1 MSEVQE
7 ISQVTSEELKYRS
20 SSYLHPKQ
28 KFQQLQP
35 FSGNQPKVIGT
46 GGGEII
52 FQLSNKVMNLSKSI
66 LEFTITPN
74 AGGANFQNVKYVKPL
89 APIRQIQLY
98 SQSGVY
104 LCDLYHV
111 NKYLDVVYYPE
122 TSLDDFLSNEIQSP
136 QMYFVAEGVPIEG
149 GQKTMQTQRSN
160 LIANSAKNYGINQN
174 RISIA
179 ADGAFASVSETN
191 PTINYTEKLYYYP
204 GSVNATNPII
214 KISFPLKYIYNTIFS
229 VDKNIYM
236 GEILN
241 LRFVFADTKDIMY
254 KVNVKDE
261 SGGGG
266 VDVPGVIV
274 PTTAAKMSSDVTLTA
289 DNFYIYLAVE
299 NDLEIARQIIERV
312 NTQGLMLNLPY
323 VYAYKTN
330 FASGTN
336 QSLSLRFNRAHGKKL
351 KKIYHAPCHGK
362 EETVYNYVRDNVD
375 GVKTVD
381 YYYTLLNNDRMQE
394 FNIKCSEYKDW
405 QLHRHKLLGSSIQS
419 VQEYQYGWFHC
430 DDFTGEQPLCSKIAH
445 DNNLSSGIDLNVEQK
460 WDIYL
465 TMNNDRSANGGITH
479 YNFAITEK
487 ELIIRPGQIM
497 VA

>member
-66 LEFTITPN
+66 LEFTITPSA
-74 AGGANFQNVKYVKPL
+74 AGVGFHNVKYVKPL

-98 SQSGVY
+98 TQSGVY

-122 TSLDDFLSNEIQSP
+122 TSLDEFLSNELSTAIN
-136 QMYFVAEGVPIEG
+136 GV
-149 GQKTMQTQRSN
+149 KSMQTHRSN
-160 LIANSAKNYGINQN
+160 LTAGNVPAYGDNQK
-174 RISIA
+174 RISIPA
-179 ADGAFASVSETN
+179 NGAFADITETI
-191 PTINYTEKLYYYP
+191 PTINYTEKLYYQP
-204 GSVNATNPII
+204 GSADAAADPII

-254 KVNVKDE
+254 KVDKVGA
-261 SGGGG
+261 GGNIRPS
-266 VDVPGVIV
+266 VDNTP
-274 PTTAAKMSSDVTLTA
+274 DVTLTA

-299 NDLEIARQIIERV
+299 NDLEIARQIIDRV